1 MKESRVKRVI
11 LLVLLILLVSTSMY
25 TNTQASTVH
34 NSMHFVTS
42 SAYGGFVAVS
52 MPNGEVLFW
61 GKNRLLSSSTPA
73 IVTGLPANTV
83 KISSGLNHTMALTS
97 SGTVWVVGGN
107 YYGQLGLGDTNER
120 NIWTQIPGITGA
132 RDISAGQ
139 TISFIIRNDGT
150 LVAAGSTFANALGL
164 TDPTNSKLTFT
175 QIPEV
180 SNAVKVYSGTTLSGV
195 ILSDGG
201 VMLTGD
207 GARSAFNSSSGV
219 QVFTRVPGVSNAVE
233 LALHDGYLIR
243 TSGNRVYVGGAN
255 NWGELGVGHGNVV
268 TNMQLLPHTD
278 IIGIHK
284 NGSHSYMLTS
294 AGKVLSAGSGSYGL
308 GRVADESQRMVFGE
322 VTGMSGVKS
331 ITGNGDALHM
341 MIDDGRIFS
350 IGWSFNGILGNGST
364 EHTRTPVEAHLS
376 ATYKIQHY
384 QQNVTGTD
392 YTLVD
397 TDNLRGRFQQTMTA
411 VAKTYTGFTQ
421 NTTHPSRIA
430 SGVNIDGTLTLR
442 LYYDRNTYTVTYK
455 NWDNTTLKTETVR
468 YTGSATP
475 PANPTRLGYTF
486 TGWNT
491 NSTNVVANRTI
502 TAQFSANTNTPYKVE
517 HYKENTADD
526 EYTLFE
532 TTNHTG
538 TTDATVSA
546 IAKVYANYTQNTT
559 HPSRVAS
566 GTVLPDGTRVLRLYY
581 AINKYNVKYQDKDG
595 NMVESQTIKHGNNST
610 LPFAPSKPGYDFN
623 GWVEKP

>member
-1 MKESRVKRVI
+1 MKESSIKRVI
-11 LLVLLILLVSTSMY
+11 VLVLIILIASTSMY
-25 TNTQASTVH
+25 TKSQASTVH
-34 NSMHFVTS
+34 SSMHFVTS
-42 SAYGGFVAVS
+42 SSYGGFVAVN

-107 YYGQLGLGDTNER
+107 HAGQLGLGDTNER
-120 NIWTQIPGITGA
+120 NIWTQVPGITGA
-132 RDISAGQ
+132 HDINAGQ
-139 TISFIIRNDGT
+139 TTSFIIRNDGT

-164 TDPTNSKLTFT
+164 TDPTNCKLTFT

-195 ILSDGG
+195 ILGDGG

-207 GARSAFNSSSGV
+207 GARSAFNSSSGI

-294 AGKVLSAGSGSYGL
+294 EGKVLSAGSGSYGL
-308 GRVADESQRMVFGE
+308 GRVADESQRMVFDE
-322 VTGMSGVKS
+322 ITGMFGVKS
-331 ITGNGDALHM
+331 ITGNVDALHM

-350 IGWSFNGILGNGST
+350 IGYGFNGILGDGST
-364 EHTRTPVEAHLS
+364 TASRTPVEAHLS
-376 ATYKIQHY
+376 APYKIQHY
-384 QQNVTGTD
+384 QQNVTGTG
-392 YTLVD
+392 YTLED
-397 TDNLRGRFQQTMTA
+397 TDNLRGRFQQTMAATP
-411 VAKTYTGFTQ
+411 KTYTGFTQ
-421 NTTHPSRIA
+421 NTTHPSRIE
-430 SGVNIDGTLTLR
+430 SGTNIDGTLTLR
-442 LYYDRNTYTVTYK
+442 LYYDRNTYIVTYRDY
-455 NWDNTTLKTETVR
+455 DNSVLKTETVR
-468 YTGSATP
+468 YGGNATP
-475 PANPTRLGYTF
+475 PANPSRIGYTF

-502 TAQFSANTNTPYKVE
+502 KAQFSANTNTPYKVE

-538 TTDATVSA
+538 TTDTTVSA
-546 IAKVYANYTQNTT
+546 VAKVYANYTQNTT
-559 HPSRVAS
+559 HPSRIAS
-566 GTVLPDGTRVLRLYY
+566 GTVLPDGTRVFKLYY
-581 AINKYNVKYQDKDG
+581 SVDRHSVQYKDKDG
-595 NMVESQTIKHGNNST
+595 GVVETQTIKHGNNST
-610 LPFAPSKPGYDFN
+610 LPDAPEIPGYDFN